1 MPYILY
7 RSNGT
12 RLATIEDGTL
22 NKTATDLTFVGKN
35 YAGYGEVLN
44 QNIVKLLENFANAAQ
59 PGTPMIGQLWY
70 DSVNKKIT
78 VYDGSRFRLIQNFD
92 LGTTQPRNTSKGDLW
107 FNETDQKLY
116 LYNGQRYVVIG
127 PETSEFSGIQIEASL
142 VNSDSNIEKYVLKA
156 KIEDDLKK
164 EVVAVFS
171 RDQFIPNVADNL
183 NFENFQVIKQG
194 ITLQGANKTTGD
206 STDSGYYLWGTA
218 ASALGFVDFR
228 DNVKTYHPAEDYLL
242 KAQFDNAINNGLNI
256 PNDEG
261 IVAGS
266 PLPMIKIH
274 ADNAAEE
281 GKITVING
289 NKLNVSLKID
299 GQIANVFSIINRQII
314 PNIATGGISLGVNG
328 SRFAF
333 GFINTLTV
341 TSGIVAESVSAAS
354 ISVTDL
360 NATNFTSPAI
370 VSTVITATVVNSN
383 LVGNVTG
390 DTSGTHTGNVETS
403 NIIAIG
409 GTISSIGTIRGDWSL
424 SGGSKLRATYADLA
438 ERYHADAVYESG
450 TVLVIGGEKE
460 VTTTAVYAD
469 TRVAGVVSKNP
480 AYMMNDE
487 AGTDETHPYIAL
499 KGRVPCKVIGP
510 INKGDLLVTSAHPGY
525 ACVGQ
530 SVFGSAVIGKA
541 LENKSEG
548 FGIIEV
554 MI

>member
-44 QNIVKLLENFANAAQ
+44 QNIVKLLENFANASQ
-59 PGTPMIGQLWY
+59 PSTPMVGQLWY
-70 DSVNKKIT
+70 DSVNKKLT

-92 LGTTQPRNTSKGDLW
+92 LGTTQPRGTSKGDLW
-107 FNETDQKLY
+107 FNENDQKLY
-116 LYNGQRYVVIG
+116 LYNGQRYVMIG
-127 PETSEFSGIQIEASL
+127 PETSEFSGIQIEATL
-142 VNSDSNIEKYVLKA
+142 ANSDSNIEKYVLKA

-183 NFENFQVIKQG
+183 NFENFQTIKQG

-206 STDSGYYLWGTA
+206 STDAGYYLWGTA

-228 DNVKTYHPAEDYLL
+228 DNVKTYHRAEDYLL
-242 KAQFDNAINNGLNI
+242 KVQFDNAINNGLNI

-281 GKITVING
+281 GKITVLNG
-289 NKLNVSLKID
+289 NKLNVSLRID
-299 GQIANVFSIINRQII
+299 GTVTNVVSIINRQII
-314 PNIATGGISLGVNG
+314 PNIANGGISLGVTG

-341 TSGIVAESVSAAS
+341 TSGIVAGSVSAGT
-354 ISVTDL
+354 INVTSADV
-360 NATNFTSPAI
+360 TNFASSAI
-370 VSTVITATVVNSN
+370 VSNVITATVVNSS

-390 DTSGTHTGNVETS
+390 NTAGTHTGNVETS
-403 NIIAIG
+403 NIIAVG
-409 GTISSIGTIRGDWSL
+409 GTISSLGTIRGDWSL

-460 VTTTAVYAD
+460 VTTTAVYAN

-480 AYMMNDE
+480 AYMMNDA

-510 INKGDLLVTSAHPGY
+510 IKKGDLLVTSAHPGY

-530 SVFGSAVIGKA
+530 SVSESAVIGKA
-541 LENKSEG
+541 LEDKSEG
-548 FGIIEV
+548 FGVIEV
-554 MI
+554 MV